1 MQASRQTSAPA
12 ADARARR
19 RVRDCCH
26 LYSEYRLSA
35 TEVAVLTGL
44 PVAVVQSA
52 LDSLRAG
59 DQLPIQYL
67 DHRLN

>member
-1 MQASRQTSAPA
+1 MQPSRQTSSPA
-12 ADARARR
+12 TDAAARR

-26 LYSEYRLSA
+26 FYSEYRLSP
-35 TEVAVLTGL
+35 TELAVLTGL
-44 PVAVVQSA
+44 SVAVVESA